1 MSGVSSSGSSPSS
14 GSLASLRVLGIAAS
28 TYYGWVARRR
38 RPSQR
43 QLDDAVLLER
53 IRAVHERSGGTY
65 GAPRVHAQL
74 RRDGIRVG
82 RKRVERLMRQ
92 HALQGA
98 FLRKRWRAAS
108 TRQDPRATPAP
119 DLVNR
124 QFTATAPGRLWVA
137 DISRIPT
144 AEGALWL
151 ASIRDAYSRRIV
163 GWKVADRATT
173 DLVLGALEYALWGRQ
188 VERNQLIHHA
198 DRGCQYTAIRLAQRL
213 TDAGIRPRW
222 GRSGT
227 RSTTPWPKTSSPSS
241 RSSVSTAAPTAPG
254 RRQSSTCSPTST
266 AGTTPTASNES
277 SVG

>member
-173 DLVLGALEYALWGRQ
+173 DLVLGALE
-188 VERNQLIHHA
+188 
-198 DRGCQYTAIRLAQRL
+198 
-213 TDAGIRPRW
+213 
-222 GRSGT
+222 
-227 RSTTPWPKTSSPSS
+227 
-241 RSSVSTAAPTAPG
+241 
-254 RRQSSTCSPTST
+254 
-266 AGTTPTASNES
+266 
-277 SVG
+277 